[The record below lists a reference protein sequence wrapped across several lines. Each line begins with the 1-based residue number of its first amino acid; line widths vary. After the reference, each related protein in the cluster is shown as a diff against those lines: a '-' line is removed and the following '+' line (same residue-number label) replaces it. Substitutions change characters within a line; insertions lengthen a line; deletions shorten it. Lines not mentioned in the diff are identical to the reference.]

1 MKLASALSSDF
12 DDGVRSRGASYYRS
26 GAVRIQAGSA
36 SEVEARVRGSRVY
49 DVEIS
54 WDGKMLTLFCDCP
67 YFESGGPCKH
77 LWATILA
84 SDAKDCLSAMTRF
97 DPSKVFYDAP
107 GEPPDEGDEDEV
119 TYRGEEEEDLEEEE
133 LEEGPTY
140 SPTRHFL
147 P

>member
-12 DDGVRSRGASYYRS
+12 DADVRSRGASYYRS
-26 GAVRIQAGSA
+26 GAVRIQSGSA

-54 WDGKMLTLFCDCP
+54 WDGAMLTLFCDCP

-84 SDAKDCLSAMTRF
+84 SDAKDCLGAMTRF
-97 DPSKVFYDAP
+97 DPSRVFYDVP
-107 GEPPDEGDEDEV
+107 EELIDGDDEDEV
-119 TYRGEEEEDLEEEE
+119 SYTGED
-133 LEEGPTY
+133 
-140 SPTRHFL
+140 
-147 P
+147 